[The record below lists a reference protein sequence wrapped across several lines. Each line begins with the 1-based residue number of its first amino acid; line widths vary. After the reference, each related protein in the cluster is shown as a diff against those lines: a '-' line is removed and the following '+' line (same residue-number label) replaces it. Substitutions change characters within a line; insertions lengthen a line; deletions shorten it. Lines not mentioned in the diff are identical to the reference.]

1 MRMIRFL
8 PLLVTAV
15 VFLPL
20 HVTAGTTSGGQLRLS
35 PDRGAAGTHFTA
47 TFTFSVSRCDLYS
60 VGLWWDD
67 PHYTTPLGAGEDR
80 SSGQLCQVSIDA
92 VVPADHASPGTT
104 YPVHA
109 YTSPRGASVDGGPGP
124 SGASAFAVT
133 EPQSTGGGGAPT
145 TTSAAA
151 TAQPGPTGGT
161 AGNTSTDARAQ
172 SSAAAQA
179 ASAADA
185 GAAAASASSPPSDG
199 TAALASPAP
208 DQTAPPTGSQV
219 PAVIPKGPANPMGWI
234 SVAAIAGVLL
244 AGALAWAYRSG
255 RLRSLIR

>member
-8 PLLVTAV
+8 PLLATAV

-35 PDRGAAGTHFTA
+35 RDSGPAGTHFTA

-67 PHYTTPLGAGEDR
+67 PHYTTPLGAGGDR

-133 EPQSTGGGGAPT
+133 EPQSTGGGAPT

-151 TAQPGPTGGT
+151 IAQPGPTGGT
-161 AGNTSTDARAQ
+161 AGHTSTGARAQ
-172 SSAAAQA
+172 S
-179 ASAADA
+179 SAADA
-185 GAAAASASSPPSDG
+185 GAAASSASPPASDG
-199 TAALASPAP
+199 TAAPASPAP
-208 DQTAPPTGSQV
+208 DQTAPPTRSQV
-219 PAVIPKGPANPMGWI
+219 PAVIPKGTANPMGWI

-255 RLRSLIR
+255 RLRSLI

>member
-8 PLLVTAV
+8 PLLATAA

-20 HVTAGTTSGGQLRLS
+20 HAAAGTTSGGQLRLS
-35 PDRGAAGTHFTA
+35 PDSGPAGTHFTA

-60 VGLWWDD
+60 VGFWWDD

-80 SSGQLCQVSIDA
+80 SAGQLCQVSIDA

-109 YTSPRGASVDGGPGP
+109 YTSPHGASVDGGPGP

-133 EPQSTGGGGAPT
+133 EPRSTGVGGAPT

-151 TAQPGPTGGT
+151 TAQPGSTGGT
-161 AGNTSTDARAQ
+161 AGHTSTGARAQ
-172 SSAAAQA
+172 NSAATQT
-179 ASAADA
+179 ASEADS
-185 GAAAASASSPPSDG
+185 GAAAVSASPLASGG
-199 TAALASPAP
+199 TAVPAP
-208 DQTAPPTGSQV
+208 PDRTAPSTGSQV
-219 PAVIPKGPANPMGWI
+219 PAVIPRGPSNPMGWI
-234 SVAAIAGVLL
+234 SVAAIAGLLL